1 MSETEAPSSNAI
13 AFFVA
18 ATEVQTKITSA
29 ASAPPS
35 AIDVSYST
43 LSGNKPN
50 QNSNTVYVWQN
61 DDHLVPFDVS
71 PDAEQTIQ
79 DDDRNGTVSVELPVQ
94 DKPYL
99 VAYAVG
105 NDPKAICS
113 YGLIRNGALEEV
125 FSTSVSLLGDVTTEI
140 ARIQY
145 RVPAGAQPNAWKQS
159 LALWE
164 GSAPSYTKTPLKS
177 YPIPND
183 RDNDVVSIR
192 YKFLAN
198 QTYTVA
204 YMAGTGAGTD
214 KNTTQIAAY
223 VRFQTRPR

>member
-1 MSETEAPSSNAI
+1 MSDTAESLSASNV
-13 AFFVA
+13 FFVA
-18 ATEVQTKITSA
+18 ATEAVTKITGA
-29 ASAPPS
+29 GKAPPS

-50 QNSNTVYVWQN
+50 QFTNTVYIWQN
-61 DDHLVPFDVS
+61 DDDLVPFDVT
-71 PDAEQTIQ
+71 PDAEQTAQ
-79 DDDRNGTVSVELPVQ
+79 DDDRSGTVSVDIPVQ
-94 DKPYL
+94 DKEYL

-105 NDPKAICS
+105 NDPKAIAS
-113 YGLIRNGALEEV
+113 YARLDRDGKLGEV
-125 FSTSVSLLGDVTTEI
+125 FNTSVSLLGDVTTEV

-145 RVPAGAQPNAWKQS
+145 RVPRGATPASWKQS

-164 GSAPSYTKTPLKS
+164 GSAPSYTRAPVKS

-204 YMAGTGAGTD
+204 YVAGTGGT
-214 KNTTQIAAY
+214 KSSTQIAAY
-223 VRFQTRPR
+223 VRFQTKS

>member
-1 MSETEAPSSNAI
+1 MSESAPSSNAN

-18 ATEVQTKITSA
+18 ATEAQTKITDA
-29 ASAPPS
+29 AKAPPS
-35 AIDVSYST
+35 AIDITYAG
-43 LSGNKPN
+43 LAGNKPN
-50 QNSNTVYVWQN
+50 QFGNTAYVWQAE
-61 DDHLVPFDVS
+61 DFVPYDTT
-71 PDAEQTIQ
+71 PDGKQTID
-79 DDDRNGTVSVELPVQ
+79 DDDRGGTVSVELGVQ
-94 DKPYL
+94 NKPYI

-105 NDPKAICS
+105 NDPKSICS
-113 YGLIRNGALEEV
+113 YGTIGTDGKLRDV

-145 RVPAGAQPNAWKQS
+145 RVPEGAQPASWKHT

-164 GSAPSYTKTPLKS
+164 GSAPSYTKVPVKS
-177 YPIPND
+177 YDIPND

-204 YMAGTGAGTD
+204 YLAGTGAG

-223 VRFQTRPR
+223 VRFQTKS

>member
-1 MSETEAPSSNAI
+1 MSETAASLDANV
-13 AFFVA
+13 FFVA
-18 ATEVQTKITSA
+18 ATEAQTRITGA
-29 ASAPPS
+29 AAAPPS

-50 QNSNTVYVWQN
+50 HNSNTVYIWQN
-61 DDHLVPFDVS
+61 DDHLVPYDVT
-71 PDAEQTIQ
+71 PDAEQVAQ
-79 DDDRNGTVSVELPVQ
+79 DDDRNGTVSVDIPVQ

-105 NDPKAICS
+105 DDPMAICS
-113 YGLIRNGALEEV
+113 YGLLRNGTLETV
-125 FSTSVSLLGDVTTEI
+125 FSTSVSLLGDVTTEV

-145 RVPAGAQPNAWKQS
+145 RVPAGALPNSWKQS

-164 GSAPSYTKTPLKS
+164 GSAPSYTRPPVKS
-177 YPIPND
+177 YPIPTD

-204 YMAGTGAGTD
+204 YLAGTGTD
-214 KNTTQIAAY
+214 KSSTQIAAY
-223 VRFQTRPR
+223 VRFQTKS

>member
-1 MSETEAPSSNAI
+1 MSDTAVPSTHAN

-18 ATEVQTKITSA
+18 ATESATKITA
-29 ASAPPS
+29 AVKAPPS
-35 AIDVSYST
+35 AIDVSYAG
-43 LSGNKPN
+43 LAGNKPN
-50 QNSNTVYVWQN
+50 QYSNTVYVWQGEEF
-61 DDHLVPFDVS
+61 VPYDVT
-71 PDAEQTIQ
+71 PDAKQVIQ
-79 DDDRNGTVSVELPVQ
+79 DDDRSGTVSVEMPVQ
-94 DKPYL
+94 KKAYL

-105 NDPKAICS
+105 ADPKSICS
-113 YGLIRNGALEEV
+113 FGTIAEDGQLGDV

-145 RVPAGAQPNAWKQS
+145 RVPQGAQPATWKHT

-164 GSAPSYTKTPLKS
+164 GSAPSYTKDPVKT
-177 YPIPND
+177 YDIPND

-204 YMAGTGAGTD
+204 YLAGPGTG
-214 KNTTQIAAY
+214 KNTTAIAAS
-223 VRFQTRPR
+223 VRFTTKS